1 MALIVDYFT
10 CITRQHIFTSTC
22 ERWVCSK
29 NHEISALIFF
39 LTMRMKIDTQN
50 KKDRQ
55 WAHYLQSH
63 ENIEPTEP
71 RNMNTPV
78 INLLR
83 VVMNCLKKLEI
94 E

>member
-1 MALIVDYFT
+1 
-10 CITRQHIFTSTC
+10 
-22 ERWVCSK
+22 
-29 NHEISALIFF
+29 
-39 LTMRMKIDTQN
+39 MRMKIDTQN

-83 VVMNCLKKLEI
+83 VVMNRLKKLEI

>member
-1 MALIVDYFT
+1 
-10 CITRQHIFTSTC
+10 
-22 ERWVCSK
+22 
-29 NHEISALIFF
+29 
-39 LTMRMKIDTQN
+39 MRMKIDTQN

-78 INLLR
+78 INLLG
-83 VVMNCLKKLEI
+83 VVMNRFKKNWKLNKTK
-94 E
+94 